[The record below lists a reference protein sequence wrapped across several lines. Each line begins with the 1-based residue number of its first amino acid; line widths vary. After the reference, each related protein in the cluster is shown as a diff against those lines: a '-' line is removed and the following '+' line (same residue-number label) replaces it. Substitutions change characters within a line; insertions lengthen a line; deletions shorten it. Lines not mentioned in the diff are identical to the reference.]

1 MIHDWLLIGIKDGK
15 WTVLAQTGEAA
26 IVHAA
31 DLIKKGLAKT
41 GNKPFDKYIIVQGN
55 ILNV

>member
-15 WTVLAQTGEAA
+15 WTVLAQAGEGA

-31 DLIKKGLAKT
+31 ELIKKKLDKVGSL
-41 GNKPFDKYIIVQGN
+41 PFDKYIIVQGA
-55 ILNV
+55 ILNI